1 MGSYCDLKI
10 GHFELGSWKSHV
22 PLETMLLFRQDDFK
36 VGQEDERDTF
46 RFVTKSAEARQR
58 LDRRGFTL
66 PVCKGL
72 YERYRNDVLRQY
84 QFEPLQVWERPN
96 DITFEQYLAACSQAF
111 NQHQCWYRLGNDPKP
126 SELVTTVFS
135 DNFFNGDSEI
145 YFDDAQAC
153 ILMRSFLE
161 VVPADAEVV
170 LDMTELVHG
179 GYIDLDEHPNLYDHW
194 MQLLLQRLD
203 VDYQLYGFVIEE
215 DPNVDRR
222 LREKLDAMSEDLFID
237 RVLLP
242 LIERMG
248 FQRVRKVSY
257 HGRNEFGSDIL
268 PFRYSNPLGTL
279 EYYAL
284 QAKAVS
290 IHGTSSKSGNAG
302 ELISQANQAFNVAFV
317 DDLDNERKRIDKFII
332 ATSKAI
338 TPDARHVIESAF
350 EGNRQVVF
358 LDIDRVV
365 ALVKQHRLVQYL
377 LFSPE

>member
-1 MGSYCDLKI
+1 M
-10 GHFELGSWKSHV
+10 
-22 PLETMLLFRQDDFK
+22 
-36 VGQEDERDTF
+36 
-46 RFVTKSAEARQR
+46 
-58 LDRRGFTL
+58 
-66 PVCKGL
+66 
-72 YERYRNDVLRQY
+72 
-84 QFEPLQVWERPN
+84 
-96 DITFEQYLAACSQAF
+96 AACRLAF
-111 NQHQCWYRLGNDPKP
+111 EENRVGGDPEP
-126 SELVTTVFS
+126 SELVKTVFTEG
-135 DNFFNGDSEI
+135 FFDDDSET
-145 YFDDAQAC
+145 YFGDAQQC
-153 ILMRSFLE
+153 IQMRSFLE
-161 VVPADAEVV
+161 AVPPDCQVV
-170 LDMTELVHG
+170 LDLTDLVDG
-179 GYIDLDEHPNLYDHW
+179 GYVNAEEHQNLYDYW
-194 MQLLLQRLD
+194 MRLLLQRLD

-222 LREKLDAMSEDLFID
+222 LREKIDAMSEDHFID

-268 PFRYSNPLGTL
+268 PFRHSNPLGTL

-302 ELISQANQAFNVAFV
+302 ELISQANQAFNVAFF

-377 LFSPE
+377 LFSPD